1 MQNRFET
8 YRPTADILAE
18 ARQMRDEA
26 AARMIVRAWQGLGR
40 AAAKLA
46 HAVHLPQHGQPRTH

>member
-1 MQNRFET
+1 MQTRFDT

-26 AARMIVRAWQGLGR
+26 TARLIARALRSLGR

-46 HAVHLPQHGQPRTH
+46 HSIHLPQPGQPRTH

>member
-1 MQNRFET
+1 MQTRFET
-8 YRPTADILAE
+8 HRSTTDILAE

-26 AARMIVRAWQGLGR
+26 AARMIARAWQSLGR

-46 HAVHLPQHGQPRTH
+46 HAVHQPQHGQPRTH